1 MGRMTITEWVHRQ
14 LQEYV
19 QKAECCVDAT
29 AGKGKDT
36 LFLCENM
43 PPQGKVFA
51 FDIQKEA
58 LDLAEELLQ
67 KNGHTVRIYHRTN
80 DEQDCRARL
89 ILEDEQDCKARLI
102 LEDEQDCK
110 VQLILDGHEHMEH
123 YILPER
129 VDVIMFNLGYLPGGD
144 HALAT
149 QSATTI
155 AAIEQGLSLL
165 KCGGVMSICIY
176 SGGDSGFVER
186 DAVLAYLEALDA
198 RQYTVIVSNFYNK
211 PNHPPIPVLIRREF

>member
-1 MGRMTITEWVHRQ
+1 MSAKGRMTITDWVHRQ

-19 QKAECCVDAT
+19 QNAECCVDAT

-43 PPQGKVFA
+43 PRQGKVIA

-58 LDLAEELLQ
+58 LDQAEELLQ
-67 KNGHTVRIYHRTN
+67 KNSYPVRTYHIE
-80 DEQDCRARL
+80 DGGQDW
-89 ILEDEQDCKARLI
+89 KARLI
-102 LEDEQDCK
+102 LEDTQDWK
-110 VQLILDGHEHMEH
+110 ARLILDGHEHMEH
-123 YILPER
+123 YILPES
-129 VDVIMFNLGYLPGGD
+129 VDVMMFNLGYLPGGD

-165 KCGGVMSICIY
+165 KCGGIMSICIY
-176 SGGDSGFVER
+176 SGGDSGFTER
-186 DAVLAYLEALDA
+186 DEVLVYLKMLDA

-211 PNHPPIPVLIRREF
+211 PNNPPIPVLIRREF